1 MTTTDSLK
9 AAICKALEQR
19 RAQLDA
25 GLPLVSV
32 NLVVQ
37 IDPNTKRLRKLIFR
51 SEEADD
57 LRVGRPS

>member
-1 MTTTDSLK
+1 MTTTDALK
-9 AAICKALEQR
+9 QAVCKALEQR
-19 RAQLDA
+19 RPQLDA

>member
-9 AAICKALEQR
+9 VAICKALEQR

-32 NLVVQ
+32 QLVVK
-37 IDPNTKRLRKLIFR
+37 IDRKTGRPRELIFR
-51 SEEADD
+51 SEDTQSI
-57 LRVGRPS
+57 VS